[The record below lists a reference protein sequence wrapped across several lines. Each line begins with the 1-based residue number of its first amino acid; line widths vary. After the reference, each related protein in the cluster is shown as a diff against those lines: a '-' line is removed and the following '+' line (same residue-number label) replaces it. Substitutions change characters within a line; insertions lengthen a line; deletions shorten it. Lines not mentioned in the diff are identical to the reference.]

1 MAWRKNEKLALCR
14 KKIQVTCLIFHGI
27 TLENVAELVCMFF
40 CSTTGYKIILWIRIT
55 RQRFPKY
62 EEFFNKDSPA
72 STDAD
77 WIIQS
82 WVCRH
87 YLLAC
92 LRLNVL
98 FIPID
103 LLSLT
108 LFYTRRKY
116 LCPMQ
121 GNGLE
126 VLHARAWSFIRR
138 RFVPIK
144 FQIHTLM

>member
-82 WVCRH
+82 WVCCH
-87 YLLAC
+87 
-92 LRLNVL
+92 L
-98 FIPID
+98 FVG
-103 LLSLT
+103 
-108 LFYTRRKY
+108 LFTF
-116 LCPMQ
+116 
-121 GNGLE
+121 E
-126 VLHARAWSFIRR
+126 
-138 RFVPIK
+138 RFVYSYRPTFVDPIL
-144 FQIHTLM
+144 H